1 MRAMILPVV
10 TALMLAS
17 AVSAGTF
24 VVGAADGGPD
34 GAAGEMSLANTAAA
48 AQSGNSALLCEASA
62 QTRRTLHQMSARHT
76 YTVEERRE
84 YLKAI
89 DELLAKDPDDV
100 FLHLDYISTVSRE
113 TKSESEAVITRYKEL
128 MERHPGNS
136 EYAFLYANA
145 LIDANT
151 PDAIARLKAIP
162 SDARVTPLAH
172 LRLTKIYE
180 YGKFADQAEARKQLG
195 EYLSACPASI
205 NVTARDYAER
215 VATPEMADKYA
226 KELRARLRGQ
236 KDPTLIDAWETV
248 WNMEFLATPAEQ
260 DEVRSRVKGDLENLR
275 QIRTNDLG
283 VLSML
288 QSGYK
293 MTGDKKSQ
301 VEVEDRIIAEYP
313 DSGEAGFAEGRRFE
327 DEHPYPKEGDSAE
340 AKQAFYRALL
350 AAADSE
356 LKRSP
361 NKSEA
366 LRDRFDALEM
376 IDGVSNEDL
385 VAAGE
390 AMREG
395 LKGETRWYSMVPT
408 QFGIARAYVDRNI
421 RLEEVPP
428 LIAEGRADYARRK
441 DRAVSD
447 REPDEIT
454 KSDAYGDLNALLTE
468 AEVLVDAA
476 KESRKPEIAEDAM
489 QRLSAV
495 TENARWIEI
504 RLWLV
509 KGKWAE
515 LNGRKL
521 DAMLMYRAS
530 LDSRVVGYK
539 VRGKRDDA
547 KEGYERLWK
556 ELGGTQSGNDAW
568 VAALAGAKVVAGDGW
583 EKASKDLPDRDLTD
597 LNGKTWKLSELKGK
611 VVLINVWATWCGPC
625 RSEHPHLQ
633 ALYDK
638 VKDRT
643 DIAVM
648 TMSVDDSVG
657 DVAPYMKDKNYTFP
671 VLLASRYVSEL
682 TPGEGVPQNWIVG
695 ADGKWTWMQ
704 IGFGE
709 DSDWAGKMLKKLE
722 AENGSGAK

>member
-1 MRAMILPVV
+1 MSGTLGGASGGDMRAMVLRAVI
-10 TALMLAS
+10 ALMMA
-17 AVSAGTF
+17 
-24 VVGAADGGPD
+24 
-34 GAAGEMSLANTAAA
+34 AAGRAVVADAAPNGSN
-48 AQSGNSALLCEASA
+48 AQMCEASTA
-62 QTRRTLHQMSARHT
+62 TRHTLHEMSARNT

-89 DELLAKDPDDV
+89 DGLLAKNPDDV
-100 FLHLDYISTVSRE
+100 FLHLDYTLTVSRE
-113 TKSESEAVITRYKEL
+113 TKGEAEAVIERYKEL
-128 MERHPGNS
+128 MEKHPGNS

-145 LIDANT
+145 LIDADT

-162 SDARVTPLAH
+162 ADAAVAPLAH
-172 LRLTKIYE
+172 LRLAKIYE
-180 YGKFADQAEARKQLG
+180 YGKFSDQAEARKQLG
-195 EYLSACPASI
+195 EYLAACPASV
-205 NVTARDYAER
+205 NGSAREYAER
-215 VATPEMADKYA
+215 LATADIAEKYG

-236 KDPTLIDAWETV
+236 KDPTLLGAWETV
-248 WNMEFLATPAEQ
+248 WNMEFLAAPAKQ
-260 DEVRSRVKGDLENLR
+260 DEVRNRMKGDLENLR

-293 MTGDKKSQ
+293 MAGDKKSQ
-301 VEVEDRIIAEYP
+301 SEIEDRIIAEYP
-313 DSGEAGFAEGRRFE
+313 DSSDAEFAEGRRFE

-340 AKQAFYRALL
+340 VKQAYYRALL
-350 AAADSE
+350 AQADTE

-376 IDGVSNEDL
+376 MDGTSNEEL
-385 VAAGE
+385 VKAGE
-390 AMREG
+390 ALREA
-395 LKGETRWYSMVPT
+395 LKGEMRWYSMLPT
-408 QFGIARAYVDRNI
+408 QFGIARVYVDRNI
-421 RLEEVPP
+421 RLEEVPA
-428 LIAEGRADYARRK
+428 LIAEGHADYKRRK
-441 DRAVSD
+441 DRAESD
-447 REPDEIT
+447 RQPDEIT
-454 KSDAYGDLNALLTE
+454 KSDAFGDLNMLLTE

-476 KESRKPEIAEDAM
+476 KESGKPEIAEDAM
-489 QRLSAV
+489 QRLSV
-495 TENARWIEI
+495 VKENARWFEI
-504 RLWLV
+504 KVWAV

-539 VRGKRDDA
+539 VRGKKDDA

-556 ELGGTQSGNDAW
+556 ELGGTQGGSDAW
-568 VAALAGAKVVAGDGW
+568 VAAVAGAKVVAGDGW

-625 RSEHPHLQ
+625 RSEHPYLQ

-643 DIAVM
+643 DIAVL

-657 DVAPYMKDKNYTFP
+657 DVAPYMKDKSYTFP
-671 VLLASRYVSEL
+671 VLLASRYVGEL

-695 ADGKWTWMQ
+695 ADGKWAWMQ
-704 IGFGE
+704 IGFGD
-709 DSDWAGKMLKKLE
+709 DSDWAGKILKKLE
-722 AENGSGAK
+722 AEKGSGAK

>member
-1 MRAMILPVV
+1 MRAMILQVA
-10 TALMLAS
+10 TALLLAS
-17 AVSAGTF
+17 VVSAGAV
-24 VVGAADGGPD
+24 VVGAAIAGPD
-34 GAAGEMSLANTAAA
+34 VAVGETGLANIAAA
-48 AQSGNSALLCEASA
+48 APNARNALLCEASA
-62 QTRRTLHQMSARHT
+62 ETRRALQKMSTRST
-76 YTVEERRE
+76 YTVEARRD

-89 DELLAKDPDDV
+89 DGLLAKNPDDV
-100 FLHLDYISTVSRE
+100 FLHLDYTTTASRE
-113 TKSESEAVITRYKEL
+113 TKGESEAVIARYKEL
-128 MERHPGNS
+128 MEKHPGNS

-162 SDARVTPLAH
+162 ADAPISPLAH

-180 YGKFADQAEARKQLG
+180 WGKFGDQTEARKQLG

-205 NVTARDYAER
+205 NVSARDYAEL
-215 VATPEMADKYA
+215 VATPEMAARYG
-226 KELRARLRGQ
+226 KELRARLQGQ
-236 KDPTLIDAWETV
+236 KDPTLVVAWETV
-248 WNMEFLATPAEQ
+248 WNMEFLAAPAKQ
-260 DEVRSRVKGDLENLR
+260 DEVRNRVKGDLENLR
-275 QIRTNDLG
+275 RIRTNDLG

-293 MTGDKKSQ
+293 MVGDKKSQ
-301 VEVEDRIIAEYP
+301 LEVEDRIIAEYP
-313 DSGEAGFAEGRRFE
+313 DSGEAEIAEGRRFE

-340 AKQAFYRALL
+340 AKQAFYRAML

-376 IDGVSNEDL
+376 IDGVSNDDV

-390 AMREG
+390 ALRG
-395 LKGETRWYSMVPT
+395 AVKGETRWYSMMPT

-421 RLEEVPP
+421 RLEEVPV
-428 LIAEGRADYARRK
+428 LVAEGRADYTRRK

-454 KSDAYGDLNALLTE
+454 KSEAYGDLNVLLTE

-476 KESRKPEIAEDAM
+476 KESGKPEIAEDAM
-489 QRLSAV
+489 QRLSV
-495 TENARWIEI
+495 VKENARWFEI
-504 RLWLV
+504 RLWLIN
-509 KGKWAE
+509 GKWAE

-539 VRGKRDDA
+539 VRGKKDDA

-556 ELGGTQSGNDAW
+556 ELGGTQSGSDAW
-568 VAALAGAKVVAGDGW
+568 VAAVAGAKVVAGDGW

-625 RSEHPHLQ
+625 RSEHPYVQ

-695 ADGKWTWMQ
+695 ADGKWAWMQ

-709 DSDWAGKMLKKLE
+709 DSDWTGKMLKKLE
-722 AENGSGAK
+722 AEKGPGGK